1 MLNFCQRSLLW
12 WIQAWLILKAEEFVA
27 AIFLVNKTIP
37 GKQKARKGNNYVHRK
52 CIRQKSERLQKEKK
66 ILQKMQSFNKLIIKK
81 DLDSIILVPHCHQM
95 HASQKAVSTPDIYL
109 IFKSSMPALHK
120 SSTTDLGSTSG
131 HNIM

>member
-1 MLNFCQRSLLW
+1 MSTIIIMVDSSLTNIKGRRVCCSNL
-12 WIQAWLILKAEEFVA
+12 
-27 AIFLVNKTIP
+27 LVNKTIP

-66 ILQKMQSFNKLIIKK
+66 ILQKMPSFNKLIIKK
-81 DLDSIILVPHCHQM
+81 DLDSIILVPHYHQM